1 MPARAD
7 LLDHILGGV
16 EDAATRLRDARRRLA
31 FGVALQGVRLSREL
45 AERRSRVEDGAR
57 RSLHQARRGAARPLE
72 RVAGALVE
80 RLPIA
85 RRGDF
90 LRLEGRVAVLARE
103 LDALEARRRARHRV
117 A

>member
-1 MPARAD
+1 MPPRTD

-16 EDAATRLRDARRRLA
+16 EDAAARLRDARRRLTW
-31 FGVALQGVRLSREL
+31 GVALQGVRLSREL
-45 AERRSRVEDGAR
+45 AERRSRVESGAR
-57 RSLHQARRGAARPLE
+57 RGLHQVRRGASRPLE

-80 RLPIA
+80 RLPVA

-103 LDALEARRRARHRV
+103 LDALEARRRLRAT
-117 A
+117 